1 MSYSYFIDLKIN
13 VQKFG
18 VFCVLGFGITTLYN
32 VIINNKI
39 NKLCID
45 SGKKN
50 DILLQ
55 KINEL
60 NNKIQFLNYEKE
72 LLFEKT
78 HFYNEKNIET
88 IKIANNVDV
97 YHDVYYDDDHDDHVD
112 DDDEMYDL
120 LKG

>member
-1 MSYSYFIDLKIN
+1 MTYSSYSYFIDLKIN

-97 YHDVYYDDDHDDHVD
+97 YHDVYYDDDHVD
-112 DDDEMYDL
+112 DEIYEL